1 MTTRS
6 QSTQMTTSCNTCN
19 TVCTR
24 LVNTL
29 NKKIEQLVIK
39 ENGCVS
45 DGSRGSFVIG
55 SVDGVD
61 DNNVTKEFIVQF
73 GWNYNDTVI
82 CIGINQLRAVVKT
95 LIKNK
100 YAFYHSEDMLIQF
113 DGSENDFGRYRKF
126 PLYHPEHDADL
137 LMDLLGYT
145 REEYLALERSF

>member
-100 YAFYHSEDMLIQF
+100 YAFYHSEDMIVYF
-113 DGSENDFGRYRKF
+113 TGSGYSKYRTF
-126 PLYHPEHDADL
+126 HLLCPEQDADL
-137 LMDLLGYT
+137 LMELLGYS